1 MSDRVERGLAGTIG
15 ILIAVDANH
24 SRARRQQSVGASSLG
39 ARLLRALLGEE
50 TFVTAP

>member
-1 MSDRVERGLAGTIG
+1 LGDRVERVFPWTIG
-15 ILIAVDANH
+15 ILVAVDANH